1 MPRDLKSATAAVTTR
16 YAALDGLRGVAA
28 LFVVARHIGPYVP
41 RFSYLAVDLFFV
53 LSGFVLALQ
62 NDARFE
68 AGLSP
73 STFLRGRIRRLYP
86 LYALGLA
93 MGLVS
98 ALVANPGHFGLP
110 TILGSTGWEA
120 LGLPSFTNLWTGG
133 TPFPVDG
140 VLWSIFF
147 EFWVANLAF
156 ALLWRRLQGGALIV
170 LILVCGAALVGAE
183 AVFHTLD
190 VGWTWSA
197 LPFGVARVGYAFFL
211 GVALCRL
218 HRRRPPRWRAP
229 GWAPLAILAALL
241 SLPLDGAAAQLAEL
255 VIVLAIFPA
264 LIFWSATAR
273 ERRPALGRLLGDTSY
288 AAYALHRPLAEL
300 AVWAL
305 PLIPIAWGAPPAELA
320 AAGQIGFV
328 AAMVALA
335 WAADR
340 YFDAPVR
347 RSWAAAGRRSTPVQ
361 PSAMPEAA
369 GR

>member
-1 MPRDLKSATAAVTTR
+1 MLRDLKGATAAAR
-16 YAALDGLRGVAA
+16 FGALDGLRGVAA

-73 STFLRGRIRRLYP
+73 WTFMRGRIRRLYP

-110 TILGSTGWEA
+110 TILGSTAWEA

-156 ALLWRRLQGGALIV
+156 ALLWRRLHGRALLTLV
-170 LILVCGAALVGAE
+170 LVCGAAIVAAE
-183 AVFHTLD
+183 ALLHTLD
-190 VGWTWSA
+190 VGWTWGA
-197 LPFGVARVGYAFFL
+197 LPFGVARVGFSFFL

-218 HRRRPPRWRAP
+218 HRRRPPRMQVP
-229 GWAPLAILAALL
+229 SWAPLAVLAALL

-255 VIVLAIFPA
+255 VIVLALFPA

-273 ERRPALGRLLGDTSY
+273 ERNPAVGRLLGDTSY

-300 AVWAL
+300 TVWAA
-305 PLIPIAWGAPPAELA
+305 PLLPIAWGEPPPAVLM
-320 AAGQIGFV
+320 AAGQVGFV
-328 AAMVALA
+328 LAMVALA

-347 RSWAAAGRRSTPVQ
+347 RAWAAAGRRRAPAAPTMPQPV
-361 PSAMPEAA
+361 